1 MLGSGP
7 AAFPPF
13 VAIISKALD
22 QIKQK
27 RLSYLRKGFYKE
39 ALEMILDVEPEE
51 ESLKIPD
58 VSILESS
65 AELLY
70 GLIHQRFV
78 VTRQGLQAMHEK
90 YQSGHFGACPRVYC
104 NGWKV
109 VPCGR
114 SDLPGVDTVKL
125 YCSNCI
131 DTYTPP
137 SSRFNAV
144 DGAFFGTTFPHLF
157 FQTYKE
163 LQPGIVGVYLK
174 GGRDKDASIGAN
186 GGPAGAGGVGTDGEE
201 ETTVMTS
208 SARIYTPKIYGFR
221 VSERA
226 KSGPRMQW
234 LRMRPRREEELDDVD
249 ERGEWKE
256 GRGIN
261 RFEAGRRKKAGIAG
275 NEEEEEE
282 EGEGERREKK
292 NVKTLPTKFKGATTT
307 AVAGTAEN
315 GAKKRK

>member
-1 MLGSGP
+1 MPGHEYFCEIAEDFIEDDFNLTGLNILVP
-7 AAFPPF
+7 
-13 VAIISKALD
+13 
-22 QIKQK
+22 
-27 RLSYLRKGFYKE
+27 FYKE
-39 ALEMILDVEPEE
+39 ALEMILDVEPGAFSDIFSAILGQECSNEE

-78 VTRQGLQAMHEK
+78 HEK

-163 LQPGIVGVYLK
+163 LQPGIV
-174 GGRDKDASIGAN
+174 
-186 GGPAGAGGVGTDGEE
+186 VGTDGEE